1 MYGKLHFLEKCGKRS
16 TPHGLGK
23 VMKMSLVLLTA
34 VCMQVNAASYSQKIT
49 ISKKNI
55 SLEKALDLLK
65 KQSGYTFFYDNALL
79 KQTSNVNINVK
90 DMELVDALDLA
101 LAGQP
106 VTYSIVGKTVV
117 LKSKKQSVVIPQ
129 NTATSQEN
137 TSSRFQTG
145 AVSSLELPVVQMNN
159 SAAPK
164 EIVKGKVTDDKG
176 EGLPG
181 VNVLIKGSQQGT
193 STSADGTFS
202 IDVANRSAV
211 LVFSFVGY
219 KSQEVAVGNNSTL
232 DVKLEVDTKSLNE
245 VVVTALGIKK
255 EAKAVG
261 YSVTKVDGASFT
273 KTRETNVAASLAG
286 KVAGLNVSGS
296 AAGPAGAT
304 RITLRGNTSI
314 GGGNS
319 PLFIINGLPM
329 DNSKFGRSSGDN
341 PDWGDN
347 ISSINPDD
355 VEDMTV
361 LKGAA
366 AAALYGSRAKNGA
379 IIITTKSGKGNKGIG
394 IEYNTNNTW
403 EIPFFLWEI
412 QKEYGQGYNGV
423 KPISMDNAA
432 AHGQNHWGAKYDG
445 LPTVQLDGV
454 ERPYSYVKDQV
465 LKDFYGVGHT
475 SSHNVA
481 FTGGGDKGNFRVAVT
496 DMRNKGIVPNAKMRR
511 DNISLSINQNAT
523 KNISITANVD
533 YINEEV
539 DNRYVLES
547 NSANSVGTI
556 LFVNSNM
563 PTSALSPGYDPVT
576 FAEKLLGTDRNA
588 TNPYYALNQISNK
601 SQKDRFIAAVNAR
614 WNITDWLFL
623 QGKAGQDY
631 YSLQFNKIVPEGTGY
646 RPNGQIDQ
654 INSLSYERNFEGML
668 GLNKA
673 LNQDF
678 NLTVNLGGNMMS
690 RHSSGT
696 NISGAGIIT
705 PRLEVINNTSVR
717 TTTTSIGNAKINSLF
732 GTAELAFKNYLYLNV
747 TGRNDW
753 FSTLSPQSN
762 NYFYPSASVSYV
774 LSDAFDLPKAI
785 SFSKLRVSYASVGG
799 DAETP
804 YLLNLTYG
812 VLPYSYEG
820 KPLGTINQSTV
831 PNTNLRPLSV
841 NEFEIGLD
849 QRFLNNRVGLDFAF
863 YNRIT
868 TNDITTESLTSVSG
882 YSGATVNVGSLRNR
896 GIEALL
902 TVKPIQKNNFSWDI
916 SLNAAYN
923 KSKILKISNTTNEL
937 LLATSTKAFIKQIVG
952 EEYSQIVGRTIKRDE
967 QGRDVMD
974 DKGLPIVPADVKAFG
989 SGIQRWT
996 TGITNTFNYKAF
1008 TLSAQVDGKF
1018 GGLIY
1023 SNTNYN
1029 LEHRGMSYRS
1039 LLGRENGV
1047 ILPGVNAA
1055 GEENKVLVTAAQVN
1069 NRDIIVRR
1077 RDALDD
1083 YLYNASFI
1091 KLRYISLT
1099 YNLPRALYEKI
1110 GFIKGA
1116 NISVVGRNLAIL
1128 MKHTPGIDPETNI
1141 SAGND
1146 QGLESTQ
1153 LPPTRSIGFNVNLK
1167 F

>member
-1 MYGKLHFLEKCGKRS
+1 MKRKFLS
-16 TPHGLGK
+16 TRGTRFALFSTRC
-23 VMKMSLVLLTA
+23 SLLIAMA
-34 VCMQVNAASYSQKIT
+34 V
-49 ISKKNI
+49 
-55 SLEKALDLLK
+55 
-65 KQSGYTFFYDNALL
+65 
-79 KQTSNVNINVK
+79 
-90 DMELVDALDLA
+90 
-101 LAGQP
+101 
-106 VTYSIVGKTVV
+106 VTV
-117 LKSKKQSVVIPQ
+117 SVQ
-129 NTATSQEN
+129 
-137 TSSRFQTG
+137 
-145 AVSSLELPVVQMNN
+145 
-159 SAAPK
+159 AAPLGP
-164 EIVKGKVTDDKG
+164 EIRTNKTSTVLETVKGKVTDDQG
-176 EGLPG
+176 AALAG
-181 VNVLIKGSQQGT
+181 VNVLVKGTQQGT
-193 STSADGTFS
+193 STDAEGAFS
-202 IDVANRSAV
+202 INVADASSV

-219 KSQEVAVGNNSTL
+219 QAQEITVGNSSNLT
-232 DVKLEVDTKSLNE
+232 VKLLIDSKSLNE

-255 EAKAVG
+255 EVKAVG
-261 YSVTKVDGASFT
+261 YSVTKVDGGLFT

-296 AAGPAGAT
+296 SAGPAGAT

-314 GGGNS
+314 KGDNA

-329 DNSKFGRSSGDN
+329 NNTNFGKSSGDN

-403 EIPFFLWEI
+403 EVPFFLWEI
-412 QKEYGQGYNGV
+412 QKEWGQGYNGV
-423 KPISMDNAA
+423 KPSGVGIAA
-432 AHGQNHWGAKYDG
+432 AHGQNHWGGKYDG
-445 LPTVQLDGV
+445 SMVVQLDGV

-465 LKDFYGVGHT
+465 LKDFYGVGNT

-481 FTGGGDKGNFRVAVT
+481 FTGGGDKGNFRVAIT

-523 KNISITANVD
+523 KNISISANVD

-547 NSANSVGTI
+547 NNANSVGTI

-563 PTSALSPGYDPVT
+563 PTSSLAPGYDPIT
-576 FAEKLLGTDRNA
+576 YAEKVLGTDRGA
-588 TNPYYALNQISNK
+588 TNPYYALNQIKNK

-614 WNITDWLFL
+614 WNITDWLFA
-623 QGKAGQDY
+623 QAKAGQDY
-631 YSLQFNKIVPEGTGY
+631 FSLQQNKIVPEGTGY

-654 INSLSYERNFEGML
+654 INTLFYERNFEGML
-668 GLNKA
+668 GMNKA
-673 LNQDF
+673 LNKEL
-678 NLTVNLGGNMMS
+678 NLTVNLGGNLMS
-690 RHSSGT
+690 QHSTGT
-696 NISGAGIIT
+696 NLSGSGIIT
-705 PRLEVINNTSVR
+705 PRLHVINNTSVR
-717 TTTTSIGNAKINSLF
+717 NTTTTTADKKINSLF
-732 GTAELAFKNYLYLNV
+732 GTAELAFRNYLFLNV

-753 FSTLSPQSN
+753 FSTLSPESN

-774 LSDAFDLPKAI
+774 FSDAFDLPKAI
-785 SFSKLRVSYASVGG
+785 SFGKFRMSYASVGG
-799 DAETP
+799 DTDP
-804 YLLNLTYG
+804 YQLNLTYG

-820 KPLGTINQSTV
+820 KPLGTINQPV
-831 PNTNLRPLSV
+831 MPNRNLRPLSV
-841 NEFEIGLD
+841 NEFEAGLD
-849 QRFLNNRVGLDFAF
+849 LRLFNNKVGLDLAG

-868 TNDITTESLTSVSG
+868 NNDITQESISSVTG
-882 YSGATVNVGSLRNR
+882 YNAAVVTVGSLRNR
-896 GIEALL
+896 GVEALFTL
-902 TVKPIQKNNFSWDI
+902 RPITKKDFSWDI
-916 SLNAAYN
+916 TLNAAYN
-923 KSKILKISNTTNEL
+923 KSKILAISNTSKEL
-937 LLATSTKAFIKQIVG
+937 QLATATKVFIKHIVG
-952 EEYSQIVGRTIKRDE
+952 EEYSQIVGRTIKRDA
-967 QGRDVMD
+967 QGRDIMD
-974 DKGLPIVPADVKAFG
+974 AKGLPIVPSDVKAFG

-996 TGITNTFNYKAF
+996 TGITNTFNYKSF

-1047 ILPGVNAA
+1047 ILPGVTES

-1077 RDALDD
+1077 RDAIDD

-1099 YNLPRALYEKI
+1099 YNFPRAFYEKV
-1110 GFIKGA
+1110 GFIKA
-1116 NISVVGRNLAIL
+1116 ASISAVGRNLAIL
-1128 MKHTPGIDPETNI
+1128 MKHTPGIDPETNL

-1146 QGLESTQ
+1146 QGIESTQ
-1153 LPPTRSIGFNVNLK
+1153 LPPTRSFGFNVNLK

>member
-1 MYGKLHFLEKCGKRS
+1 MKRKFLS
-16 TPHGLGK
+16 TRGTRFALFSTRC
-23 VMKMSLVLLTA
+23 SLLIAMA
-34 VCMQVNAASYSQKIT
+34 V
-49 ISKKNI
+49 
-55 SLEKALDLLK
+55 
-65 KQSGYTFFYDNALL
+65 
-79 KQTSNVNINVK
+79 
-90 DMELVDALDLA
+90 
-101 LAGQP
+101 
-106 VTYSIVGKTVV
+106 VTV
-117 LKSKKQSVVIPQ
+117 SVQ
-129 NTATSQEN
+129 
-137 TSSRFQTG
+137 
-145 AVSSLELPVVQMNN
+145 
-159 SAAPK
+159 AAPLGP
-164 EIVKGKVTDDKG
+164 EIRTNKTSTVLETVKGKVTDDQG
-176 EGLPG
+176 AALAG
-181 VNVLIKGSQQGT
+181 VNVLVKGTQQGT
-193 STSADGTFS
+193 STDAEGAFS
-202 IDVANRSAV
+202 INVADASSV

-219 KSQEVAVGNNSTL
+219 QAQEITVGNSSNLT
-232 DVKLEVDTKSLNE
+232 VKLLIDSKSLNE

-255 EAKAVG
+255 EVKAVG
-261 YSVTKVDGASFT
+261 YSVTKVDGGLFT

-296 AAGPAGAT
+296 SAGPAGAT

-314 GGGNS
+314 KGDNA

-329 DNSKFGRSSGDN
+329 NNTNFGKSSGDN

-403 EIPFFLWEI
+403 EVPFFLWEI
-412 QKEYGQGYNGV
+412 QKEWGQGYNGV
-423 KPISMDNAA
+423 KPSGVGIAA
-432 AHGQNHWGAKYDG
+432 AHGQNHWGGKYDG
-445 LPTVQLDGV
+445 SMVVQLDGV

-465 LKDFYGVGHT
+465 LKDFYGVGNT

-481 FTGGGDKGNFRVAVT
+481 FTGGGDKGNFRVAIT

-523 KNISITANVD
+523 KNISISANVD

-547 NSANSVGTI
+547 NNANSVGTI

-563 PTSALSPGYDPVT
+563 PTSSLAPGYDPIT
-576 FAEKLLGTDRNA
+576 YAEKVLGTDRGA
-588 TNPYYALNQISNK
+588 TNPYYALNQIKNK

-614 WNITDWLFL
+614 WNITDWLFA
-623 QGKAGQDY
+623 QAKAGQDY
-631 YSLQFNKIVPEGTGY
+631 FSLQQNKIVPEGTGY

-654 INSLSYERNFEGML
+654 INTLFYERNFEGML
-668 GLNKA
+668 GMNKA
-673 LNQDF
+673 LNKEL
-678 NLTVNLGGNMMS
+678 NLTVNLGGNLMS
-690 RHSSGT
+690 QHSSGT
-696 NISGAGIIT
+696 NLSGSGIIT
-705 PRLEVINNTSVR
+705 PRLHVINNTSVR
-717 TTTTSIGNAKINSLF
+717 NTFTTTTDKKINSLF
-732 GTAELAFKNYLYLNV
+732 GTAELAFRNYLFLNV

-753 FSTLSPQSN
+753 FSTLSPESN

-774 LSDAFDLPKAI
+774 FSDAFDLPKAI
-785 SFSKLRVSYASVGG
+785 SFGKFRMSYASVGG
-799 DAETP
+799 DTDP
-804 YLLNLTYG
+804 YQLNLTYG

-820 KPLGTINQSTV
+820 KPLGTINQPV
-831 PNTNLRPLSV
+831 MPNRNLRPLSV
-841 NEFEIGLD
+841 NEFEAGLD
-849 QRFLNNRVGLDFAF
+849 LRLFNNKVGLDLAG

-868 TNDITTESLTSVSG
+868 NNDITQESISSVTG
-882 YSGATVNVGSLRNR
+882 YNAAVVTVGSLRNR
-896 GIEALL
+896 GVEALFTL
-902 TVKPIQKNNFSWDI
+902 RPITKKDFSWDI
-916 SLNAAYN
+916 TLNAAYN
-923 KSKILKISNTTNEL
+923 KSKILAISNTSKEL
-937 LLATSTKAFIKQIVG
+937 QLATATKVFIKHIVG
-952 EEYSQIVGRTIKRDE
+952 EEYSQIVGRTIKRDA
-967 QGRDVMD
+967 QGRDIMD
-974 DKGLPIVPADVKAFG
+974 AKGLPIVPSDVKAFG

-996 TGITNTFNYKAF
+996 TGITNTFNYKSF

-1047 ILPGVNAA
+1047 ILPGVTES

-1077 RDALDD
+1077 RDAIDD

-1099 YNLPRALYEKI
+1099 YNFPRAFYEKV
-1110 GFIKGA
+1110 GFIKA
-1116 NISVVGRNLAIL
+1116 ASISAVGRNLAIL
-1128 MKHTPGIDPETNI
+1128 MKHTPGIDPETNL

-1146 QGLESTQ
+1146 QGIESTQ
-1153 LPPTRSIGFNVNLK
+1153 LPPTRSFGFNVNLK

>member
-1 MYGKLHFLEKCGKRS
+1 MKRKFLS
-16 TPHGLGK
+16 TRGTRFALFSTRC
-23 VMKMSLVLLTA
+23 SLLIAMA
-34 VCMQVNAASYSQKIT
+34 V
-49 ISKKNI
+49 
-55 SLEKALDLLK
+55 
-65 KQSGYTFFYDNALL
+65 
-79 KQTSNVNINVK
+79 
-90 DMELVDALDLA
+90 
-101 LAGQP
+101 
-106 VTYSIVGKTVV
+106 VTV
-117 LKSKKQSVVIPQ
+117 SVQ
-129 NTATSQEN
+129 
-137 TSSRFQTG
+137 
-145 AVSSLELPVVQMNN
+145 
-159 SAAPK
+159 AAPLGP
-164 EIVKGKVTDDKG
+164 EIRTNKTSTVLETVKGKVTDDQG
-176 EGLPG
+176 AALAG
-181 VNVLIKGSQQGT
+181 VNVLVKGTQQGT
-193 STSADGTFS
+193 STDAEGAFS
-202 IDVANRSAV
+202 INVADASSV

-219 KSQEVAVGNNSTL
+219 QAQEITVGNSSNLT
-232 DVKLEVDTKSLNE
+232 VKLLIDSKSLNE

-255 EAKAVG
+255 EVKAVG
-261 YSVTKVDGASFT
+261 YSVTKVDGGLFT

-296 AAGPAGAT
+296 SAGPAGAT

-314 GGGNS
+314 KGDNA

-329 DNSKFGRSSGDN
+329 NNTNFGKSSGDN

-403 EIPFFLWEI
+403 EVPFFLWEI
-412 QKEYGQGYNGV
+412 QKEWGQGYNGV
-423 KPISMDNAA
+423 KPSGVGVAA

-445 LPTVQLDGV
+445 SMVVQLDGV

-465 LKDFYGVGHT
+465 LKDFYGVGNT

-481 FTGGGDKGNFRVAVT
+481 FTGGGDKGNFRVAIT

-523 KNISITANVD
+523 KNISISANVD

-547 NSANSVGTI
+547 NNANSVGTI

-563 PTSALSPGYDPVT
+563 PTSSLAPGYDPIT
-576 FAEKLLGTDRNA
+576 YAEKVLGTDRGA
-588 TNPYYALNQISNK
+588 TNPYYALNQIKNK

-614 WNITDWLFL
+614 WNITDWLFA
-623 QGKAGQDY
+623 QAKAGQDY
-631 YSLQFNKIVPEGTGY
+631 FSLQQNKIVPEGTGY

-654 INSLSYERNFEGML
+654 INTLFYERNFEGML
-668 GLNKA
+668 GMNKA
-673 LNQDF
+673 LNKEL
-678 NLTVNLGGNMMS
+678 NLTVNLGGNLMS
-690 RHSSGT
+690 QHSSGT
-696 NISGAGIIT
+696 NLSGSGIIT
-705 PRLEVINNTSVR
+705 PRLHVINNTSVR
-717 TTTTSIGNAKINSLF
+717 NTFTTTADKKINSVF
-732 GTAELAFKNYLYLNV
+732 GTAELAFRNYLFLNV

-753 FSTLSPQSN
+753 FSTLSPESN

-774 LSDAFDLPKAI
+774 FSDAFDLPKAI
-785 SFSKLRVSYASVGG
+785 SFGKFRMSYASVGG
-799 DAETP
+799 DTDP
-804 YLLNLTYG
+804 YQLNLTYG
-812 VLPYSYEG
+812 ALPYSYEG
-820 KPLGTINQSTV
+820 KPLGIINQFTL
-831 PNTNLRPLSV
+831 PNPNLRPLSV
-841 NEFEIGLD
+841 NEFEAGLD
-849 QRFLNNRVGLDFAF
+849 LRLFNNKVGLDIAG

-868 TNDITTESLTSVSG
+868 NNDIATESVTSVSG
-882 YSGATVNVGSLRNR
+882 YSGAVVTVGSLRNR
-896 GIEALL
+896 GIEGLFS
-902 TVKPIQKNNFSWDI
+902 VKPITTKDFSWDI
-916 SLNAAYN
+916 TLNAAYN
-923 KSKILKISNTTNEL
+923 KSKVLKISNTSNEL
-937 LLATSTKAFIKQIVG
+937 LLATATKVFIKHIVG
-952 EEYSQIVGRTIKRDE
+952 EEYSQIVGRTIKRDA
-967 QGRDVMD
+967 QGRDIMD
-974 DKGLPIVPADVKAFG
+974 AKGLPIVPAPVKPFG

-1008 TLSAQVDGKF
+1008 TLAAQVDGKF

-1047 ILPGVNAA
+1047 ILPGVTES
-1055 GEENKVLVTAAQVN
+1055 GEENKVLVTADKVN

-1077 RDALDD
+1077 RDAIDD

-1099 YNLPRALYEKI
+1099 YNFPRAFYEKVK
-1110 GFIKGA
+1110 FIKGA
-1116 NISVVGRNLAIL
+1116 SVSAVGRNLAIL
-1128 MKHTPGIDPETNI
+1128 MKHTPGIDPETNL

-1146 QGLESTQ
+1146 QGIESTQ
-1153 LPPTRSIGFNVNLK
+1153 LPPTRSFGFNVNLK

>member
-1 MYGKLHFLEKCGKRS
+1 MKQKILLKRGTLFTKYCKRCS
-16 TPHGLGK
+16 LLVALVGL
-23 VMKMSLVLLTA
+23 
-34 VCMQVNAASYSQKIT
+34 AASGQAAEPFRPVSAKGKMLIT
-49 ISKKNI
+49 RD
-55 SLEKALDLLK
+55 LENP
-65 KQSGYTFFYDNALL
+65 GPM
-79 KQTSNVNINVK
+79 QT
-90 DMELVDALDLA
+90 
-101 LAGQP
+101 
-106 VTYSIVGKTVV
+106 
-117 LKSKKQSVVIPQ
+117 
-129 NTATSQEN
+129 
-137 TSSRFQTG
+137 
-145 AVSSLELPVVQMNN
+145 
-159 SAAPK
+159 
-164 EIVKGKVTDDKG
+164 VKGRVTDEKG

-181 VNVLIKGSQQGT
+181 VNILVKGTQQGT
-193 STSADGTFS
+193 STEANGNFT
-202 IDVANRSAV
+202 IDAPGPSTV

-219 KSQEVAVGNNSTL
+219 QAQEITVGNSSTL
-232 DVKLEVDTKSLNE
+232 EVKLLIDSKSLNE

-255 EAKAVG
+255 EVKAVG
-261 YSVTKVDGASFT
+261 YSVTKVDGAQFT

-314 GGGNS
+314 AKDNS

-329 DNSKFGRSSGDN
+329 NNSNFGKSSGDN

-355 VEDMTV
+355 IEDMTV

-403 EIPFFLWEI
+403 EVPFFMWEI

-423 KPISMDNAA
+423 KPSGVGIAA
-432 AHGQNHWGAKYDG
+432 AHGQNHWGGKYDG
-445 LPTVQLDGV
+445 SMVVQLDGV

-475 SSHNVA
+475 NSHNVA
-481 FTGGGDKGNFRVAVT
+481 FTGGGEKGNFRVAVT
-496 DMRNKGIVPNAKMRR
+496 DMRNQGIVPNAKMRR
-511 DNISLSINQNAT
+511 DNISLSINQNVT
-523 KNISITANVD
+523 KNITISGNVD

-547 NSANSVGTI
+547 NNANSVGTI

-563 PTSALSPGYDPVT
+563 PTSALAPGYDPVT
-576 FAEKLLGTDRNA
+576 YKEKVLGTDLGA
-588 TNPYYALNQISNK
+588 TNPYYALNQIKNK
-601 SQKDRFIAAVNAR
+601 SQKDRFIAAINTR
-614 WNITDWLFL
+614 WNITDWLFV
-623 QGKAGQDY
+623 QAKAGQDY
-631 YSLQFNKIVPEGTGY
+631 FSFQQNKIVPEGTGY

-654 INSLSYERNFEGML
+654 INTLFYERNFEGML

-673 LNQDF
+673 LNKDL
-678 NLTVNLGGNMMS
+678 NLTVNLGGNLMA
-690 RHSSGT
+690 RHLSGT
-696 NISGAGIIT
+696 NLSGSGIIT
-705 PRLEVINNTSVR
+705 PRLHVINNTSVR
-717 TTTTSIGNAKINSLF
+717 NTTTFTSDNKINSLF
-732 GTAELAFKNYLYLNV
+732 GTAELAYRNYLFFNV

-753 FSTLSPQSN
+753 FSTLSPETN
-762 NYFYPSASVSYV
+762 NFFYPSASISYV
-774 LSDAFDLPKAI
+774 ISDAFELPKAI
-785 SFSKLRVSYASVGG
+785 SFAKLRTSYASVGG
-799 DAETP
+799 DTDP
-804 YLLNLTYG
+804 YQLYLTYG
-812 VLPYSYEG
+812 VLPFSYEG
-820 KPLGTINQSTV
+820 KPLGTINQSTM
-831 PNTNLRPLSV
+831 PNRNLRPLSV
-841 NEFEIGLD
+841 NEFEAGLD
-849 QRFLNNRVGLDFAF
+849 LRLFNNKVGLDLAA

-868 TNDITTESLTSVSG
+868 NNDIAVESITSVTG
-882 YSGATVNVGSLRNR
+882 YSGAVATVGSLRNR
-896 GIEALL
+896 GVEGLF
-902 TVKPIQKNNFSWDI
+902 TVRPVTKKDFSWDI
-916 SLNAAYN
+916 TLNAAYN
-923 KSKILKISNTTNEL
+923 KSKILKISNTSNEL
-937 LLATSTKAFIKQIVG
+937 QLATATKVFIKHIVG
-952 EEYSQIVGRTIKRDE
+952 EEYSQIVGRTIKRDA

-974 DKGLPIVPADVKAFG
+974 AKGLPIVPTDVKPFG

-1008 TLSAQVDGKF
+1008 TLAAQVDGKF

-1047 ILPGVNAA
+1047 VLPGVTES

-1077 RDALDD
+1077 RDAIDD

-1091 KLRYISLT
+1091 KLRYVSLT
-1099 YNLPRALYEKI
+1099 YNFPRSFYEKVR
-1110 GFIKGA
+1110 FIKA
-1116 NISVVGRNLAIL
+1116 ASISAVGRNLAIL
-1128 MKHTPGIDPETNI
+1128 MKHTPGIDPETNL

-1146 QGLESTQ
+1146 QGIESTQ
-1153 LPPTRSIGFNVNLK
+1153 LPPTRSFGFNVNLK

>member
-1 MYGKLHFLEKCGKRS
+1 MKQKILPEQGTPFVQVGKRC
-16 TPHGLGK
+16 
-23 VMKMSLVLLTA
+23 SLIIAMAVLTA
-34 VCMQVNAASYSQKIT
+34 SAVQAAEPFGS
-49 ISKKNI
+49 
-55 SLEKALDLLK
+55 
-65 KQSGYTFFYDNALL
+65 
-79 KQTSNVNINVK
+79 
-90 DMELVDALDLA
+90 
-101 LAGQP
+101 
-106 VTYSIVGKTVV
+106 V
-117 LKSKKQSVVIPQ
+117 LRKSKVSETRI
-129 NTATSQEN
+129 
-137 TSSRFQTG
+137 
-145 AVSSLELPVVQMNN
+145 AVNPLET
-159 SAAPK
+159 
-164 EIVKGKVTDDKG
+164 IKGKVTDDKG
-176 EGLPG
+176 AVLPG
-181 VNVLIKGSQQGT
+181 VNILVKGSQQGT
-193 STSADGTFS
+193 TTDVDGVFS
-202 IDVANRSAV
+202 IDVPSTNAV

-219 KSQEVAVGNNSTL
+219 KVQEVQLGNSTN
-232 DVKLEVDTKSLNE
+232 LEVKMEIDTKSLNE

-255 EAKAVG
+255 DVKAVG
-261 YSVTKVDGASFT
+261 YSVSKIDGGAFT
-273 KTRETNVAASLAG
+273 KTRETNIAASLAG
-286 KVAGLNVSGS
+286 KVAGVNVSGS

-304 RITLRGNTSI
+304 RITIRGNTSI
-314 GGGNS
+314 AGDNA

-329 DNSKFGRSSGDN
+329 DNTKFGRSKDDN

-355 VEDMTV
+355 VEEMTV

-366 AAALYGSRAKNGA
+366 AAALYGSRARNGA

-394 IEYNTNNTW
+394 IEFNTNNTW
-403 EIPFFLWEI
+403 EVPFFMWEL

-445 LPTVQLDGV
+445 LPTIQLDGV

-465 LKDFYGVGHT
+465 LKDFYGTGHT
-475 SSHNVA
+475 SSNNVA
-481 FTGGGDKGNFRVAVT
+481 FTGGGDKGNFRVGIT
-496 DMRNKGIVPNAKMRR
+496 DMRNQGIVPNAKMRR

-523 KNISITANVD
+523 KNIAISANVD

-539 DNRYVLES
+539 NNRYVLES
-547 NSANSVGTI
+547 NNANSVGTI

-563 PTSALSPGYDPVT
+563 PTSALAPGYNPTTYV
-576 FAEKLLGTDRNA
+576 EKVLGTDRGA
-588 TNPYYALNQISNK
+588 TNPYYALNRISNK

-623 QGKAGQDY
+623 QAKAGQDY
-631 YSLQFNKIVPEGTGY
+631 YSLKLNKIVPEGTGY

-654 INSLSYERNFEGML
+654 INSVFYERNFEGML

-673 LNQDF
+673 LSKDF
-678 NLTVNLGGNMMS
+678 NLTVNLGGNLMS
-690 RHSSGT
+690 RHNDGT

-717 TTTTSIGNAKINSLF
+717 TTLTSIYDKKINSLF
-732 GTAELAFKNYLYLNV
+732 GTAELAFRNYLYLNV

-753 FSTLSPQSN
+753 FSTLSPESN

-774 LSDAFDLPKAI
+774 VSDAFDLPRAI
-785 SFSKLRVSYASVGG
+785 SFAKFRASYAAVGG
-799 DAETP
+799 DTDP
-804 YLLNLTYG
+804 YKLNLTYG
-812 VLPYSYEG
+812 VLPYSYDG
-820 KPLGTINQSTV
+820 KPLGTINQPIV
-831 PNTNLRPLSV
+831 PNKNLRPLSV
-841 NEFEIGLD
+841 NELEVGMDLRLF
-849 QRFLNNRVGLDFAF
+849 NNKVGLDFAA
-863 YNRIT
+863 YNRVS
-868 TNDITTESLTSVSG
+868 TNDITEQSLTTVTG
-882 YSGATVNVGSLRNR
+882 YSGAVVTVGELRNR
-896 GIEALL
+896 GVEALF
-902 TVKPIQKNNFSWDI
+902 TVRPITKKDFSWDVT
-916 SLNAAYN
+916 LNMAYN
-923 KSKILKISNTTNEL
+923 KSKVLKISNTTNEL
-937 LLATSTKAFIKQIVG
+937 LMATATKVFLKQVVG
-952 EEYSQIVGRTIKRDE
+952 QEYSQIVGRTIKRDAN
-967 QGRDVMD
+967 GRDVMD
-974 DKGLPIVPADVKAFG
+974 AKGLPIVPTDVKAFG

-996 TGITNTFNYKAF
+996 TGITNTFSYKAL

-1047 ILPGVNAA
+1047 VLPGVTET

-1077 RDALDD
+1077 RDAIDD

-1091 KLRYISLT
+1091 KLRYVSLT
-1099 YNLPRALYEKI
+1099 YSLPRALYEKI

-1116 NISVVGRNLAIL
+1116 SVSLVGRNLAIL

-1146 QGLESTQ
+1146 QGIESTQ
-1153 LPPTRSIGFNVNLK
+1153 LPPTRSYGFNVNLK

>member
-1 MYGKLHFLEKCGKRS
+1 MKRKFLS
-16 TPHGLGK
+16 TRGTRFALFSTRC
-23 VMKMSLVLLTA
+23 SLLIAMA
-34 VCMQVNAASYSQKIT
+34 V
-49 ISKKNI
+49 
-55 SLEKALDLLK
+55 
-65 KQSGYTFFYDNALL
+65 
-79 KQTSNVNINVK
+79 
-90 DMELVDALDLA
+90 
-101 LAGQP
+101 
-106 VTYSIVGKTVV
+106 VTV
-117 LKSKKQSVVIPQ
+117 SVQ
-129 NTATSQEN
+129 
-137 TSSRFQTG
+137 
-145 AVSSLELPVVQMNN
+145 
-159 SAAPK
+159 AAPLGP
-164 EIVKGKVTDDKG
+164 EIRTNKTSTVLETVKGKVTDDQG
-176 EGLPG
+176 AALAG
-181 VNVLIKGSQQGT
+181 VNVLVKGTQQGT
-193 STSADGTFS
+193 STDAEGAFS
-202 IDVANRSAV
+202 INVADASSV

-219 KSQEVAVGNNSTL
+219 QAQEITVGNSSNLT
-232 DVKLEVDTKSLNE
+232 VKLLIDSKSLNE

-255 EAKAVG
+255 EVKAVG
-261 YSVTKVDGASFT
+261 YSVTKVDGGLFT

-296 AAGPAGAT
+296 SAGPAGAT

-314 GGGNS
+314 KGDNA

-329 DNSKFGRSSGDN
+329 NNTNFGKSSGDN

-403 EIPFFLWEI
+403 EVPFFLWEI
-412 QKEYGQGYNGV
+412 QKEWGQGYNGV
-423 KPISMDNAA
+423 KPSGVGIAA
-432 AHGQNHWGAKYDG
+432 AHGQNHWGGKYDG
-445 LPTVQLDGV
+445 SMVVQLDGV

-465 LKDFYGVGHT
+465 LKDFYGVGNT

-481 FTGGGDKGNFRVAVT
+481 FTGGGDKGNFRVAIT

-523 KNISITANVD
+523 KNISISANVD

-547 NSANSVGTI
+547 NNANSVGTI

-563 PTSALSPGYDPVT
+563 PTSSLAPGYDPIT
-576 FAEKLLGTDRNA
+576 YAEKVLGTDRGA
-588 TNPYYALNQISNK
+588 TNPYYALNQIKNK

-614 WNITDWLFL
+614 WNITDWLFA
-623 QGKAGQDY
+623 QAKAGQDY
-631 YSLQFNKIVPEGTGY
+631 FSLQQNKIVPEGTGY

-654 INSLSYERNFEGML
+654 INTLFYERNFEGML
-668 GLNKA
+668 GMNKA
-673 LNQDF
+673 LNKEL
-678 NLTVNLGGNMMS
+678 NLTVNLGGNLMS
-690 RHSSGT
+690 QHSSGT
-696 NISGAGIIT
+696 NLSGSGIIT
-705 PRLEVINNTSVR
+705 PRLHVINNTSVR
-717 TTTTSIGNAKINSLF
+717 NTFTTTTDKKINSVF
-732 GTAELAFKNYLYLNV
+732 GTAELAFRNYLFLNV

-753 FSTLSPQSN
+753 FSTLSPESN

-774 LSDAFDLPKAI
+774 FSDAFDLPKAI
-785 SFSKLRVSYASVGG
+785 SFGKFRMSYASVGG
-799 DAETP
+799 DTDP
-804 YLLNLTYG
+804 YQLNLTYG

-820 KPLGTINQSTV
+820 KPLGTINQPV
-831 PNTNLRPLSV
+831 MPNRNLRPLSV
-841 NEFEIGLD
+841 NEFEAGLD
-849 QRFLNNRVGLDFAF
+849 LRLFNNKVGLDLAG

-868 TNDITTESLTSVSG
+868 NNDITQESISSVTG
-882 YSGATVNVGSLRNR
+882 YNAAVVTVGSLRNR
-896 GIEALL
+896 GVEALFTL
-902 TVKPIQKNNFSWDI
+902 RPITKKDFSWDI
-916 SLNAAYN
+916 TLNAAYN
-923 KSKILKISNTTNEL
+923 KSKILAISNTSKEL
-937 LLATSTKAFIKQIVG
+937 QLATATKVFIKHIVG
-952 EEYSQIVGRTIKRDE
+952 EEYSQIVGRTIKRDA
-967 QGRDVMD
+967 QGRDIMD
-974 DKGLPIVPADVKAFG
+974 AKGLPIVPSDVKAFG

-996 TGITNTFNYKAF
+996 TGITNTFNYKSF

-1047 ILPGVNAA
+1047 ILPGVTES

-1077 RDALDD
+1077 RDAIDD

-1099 YNLPRALYEKI
+1099 YNFPRAFYEKV
-1110 GFIKGA
+1110 GFIKA
-1116 NISVVGRNLAIL
+1116 ASISAVGRNLAIL
-1128 MKHTPGIDPETNI
+1128 MKHTPGIDPETNL

-1146 QGLESTQ
+1146 QGIESTQ
-1153 LPPTRSIGFNVNLK
+1153 LPPTRSFGFNVNLK

>member
-34 VCMQVNAASYSQKIT
+34 VCLQVNAASYSQKIT
-49 ISKKNI
+49 LSKKNI

-79 KQTSNVNINVK
+79 KQTSNVSINVK

-106 VTYSIVGKTVV
+106 LTYSIVGKTVV

-129 NTATSQEN
+129 NDATSKDG
-137 TSSRFQTG
+137 TPIRFQTG
-145 AVSSLELPVVQMNN
+145 AVSPLELPVVQMNS
-159 SAAPK
+159 SATPK
-164 EIVKGKVTDDKG
+164 DIIKGKVTDDKG

-193 STSADGTFS
+193 STDADGGFS
-202 IDVANRSAV
+202 INVPDKNTV

-219 KSQEVAVGNNSTL
+219 KPQEVAVGNNTTL
-232 DVKLEVDTKSLNE
+232 AVKLEVDTKSLNE

-261 YSVTKVDGASFT
+261 YSVTKVDGAAFT
-273 KTRETNVAASLAG
+273 KTRETNIAASLAG

-296 AAGPAGAT
+296 SAGPAGAT

-314 GGGNS
+314 KGDNA
-319 PLFIINGLPM
+319 PLFIINGIPM
-329 DNSKFGRSSGDN
+329 NNTKFGRSNGDN

-347 ISSINPDD
+347 ISSLNPDD

-403 EIPFFLWEI
+403 EKPFFLWEI

-445 LPTVQLDGV
+445 QPTVQLDG
-454 ERPYSYVKDQV
+454 ELRPYSYVKDQV

-496 DMRNKGIVPNAKMRR
+496 DMRNQGIVPNAKMRR

-523 KNISITANVD
+523 KNISISANVD
-533 YINEEV
+533 YINEDV
-539 DNRYVLES
+539 KNRYVLES

-563 PTSALSPGYDPVT
+563 PTSALSPGYNPTT

-588 TNPYYALNQISNK
+588 TNPYYALNQISNR

-623 QGKAGQDY
+623 QGKVGQDY
-631 YSLQFNKIVPEGTGY
+631 FSLQLNKIVPEGTGY

-654 INSLSYERNFEGML
+654 INTLFYERNFEGML

-678 NLTVNLGGNMMS
+678 NLTANLGGNLMAQ
-690 RHSSGT
+690 HSSGT
-696 NISGAGIIT
+696 NISGSGIIT

-717 TTTTSIGNAKINSLF
+717 TTTTSISDKKINSVF
-732 GTAELAFKNYLYLNV
+732 GTAELAYKNYLFLNV

-753 FSTLSPQSN
+753 FSTLSPESN

-774 LSDAFDLPKAI
+774 LSDAFDLPKVI
-785 SFSKLRVSYASVGG
+785 NFSKFRVSYASVGG
-799 DAETP
+799 DTDP
-804 YLLNLTYG
+804 YMLNLTYD
-812 VLPYSYEG
+812 VLGYSYNG
-820 KPLGTINQSTV
+820 KPLGYITQPEV
-831 PNTNLRPLSV
+831 PNRNLRPLSV
-841 NEFEIGLD
+841 NEFEAGIDL
-849 QRFLNNRVGLDFAF
+849 RLFNNRVNIDLAA
-863 YNRIT
+863 YNRVT
-868 TNDITTESLTSVSG
+868 NNDITSQSLTTATG
-882 YSGATVNVGSLRNR
+882 YSGAVVTVGSLRNR
-896 GIEALL
+896 GIEGLI
-902 TVKPIQKNNFSWDI
+902 TVRPIDNKDFSWDVT
-916 SLNAAYN
+916 LNAAYN
-923 KSKILKISNTTNEL
+923 KSKVLKISDTQKEL
-937 LLATSTKAFIKQIVG
+937 TLATSTKAFIKHIEG
-952 EEYSQIVGRTIKRDE
+952 LEYSQIVGRTIKRN
-967 QGRDVMD
+967 
-974 DKGLPIVPADVKAFG
+974 DKGQDYIDANGLPVVPNDVKAFG

-996 TGITNTFNYKAF
+996 TGITNNFNYKAF
-1008 TLSAQVDGKF
+1008 TLGVQVDGKF

-1047 ILPGVNAA
+1047 VLPGVVNDA
-1055 GEENKVLVTAAQVN
+1055 GELNTKLVTAAMVN

-1091 KLRYISLT
+1091 KLRYVSLT
-1099 YNLPRALYEKI
+1099 YNLPRAIYEKL
-1110 GFIKGA
+1110 GFVKGA
-1116 NISVVGRNLAIL
+1116 SVSLLGRNLAIL
-1128 MKHTPGIDPETNI
+1128 LKHTPGIDPETNL

-1153 LPPTRSIGFNVNLK
+1153 LPPTRSFGFNVNVK